1 MNSPFRNN
9 LVNRRGFLDRA
20 LRSAKVA
27 GAATTLTALGMRTAS
42 GRGETN
48 PWAYD
53 VSRYLTTDPALV
65 HYSER
70 AAFES
75 PRAGTRGLAL
85 GEAGTLWIAAGKR
98 VVHLSNRGAVLS
110 EFSSSGEVGSL
121 AAAGDRLYLAL
132 RKQVA
137 VHDLKG
143 MRLALWDSAGSK
155 AYFTG
160 ITTQGDD
167 VYVADAGTR
176 IVHRYDPSGNLL
188 NRIGAKDKARGVPG
202 LIGPSPFFSLAAGRD
217 GLLRVTNPGRHRV
230 ELYTPEGELEL
241 AWGTPGAAV
250 QNFCGCCNPIDLALL
265 SDGRTVT
272 FEKGIPRVKVYS
284 ATGEFESVVA
294 GPESFAENA
303 RVCGPNDCTLGGMD
317 GVVDAQGRVWILD
330 FVTGN
335 VRVMQRREES
345 S

>member
-1 MNSPFRNN
+1 M
-9 LVNRRGFLDRA
+9 
-20 LRSAKVA
+20 
-27 GAATTLTALGMRTAS
+27 AS
-42 GRGETN
+42 
-48 PWAYD
+48 
-53 VSRYLTTDPALV
+53 
-65 HYSER
+65 
-70 AAFES
+70 
-75 PRAGTRGLAL
+75 
-85 GEAGTLWIAAGKR
+85 
-98 VVHLSNRGAVLS
+98 
-110 EFSSSGEVGSL
+110 
-121 AAAGDRLYLAL
+121 
-132 RKQVA
+132 
-137 VHDLKG
+137 
-143 MRLALWDSAGSK
+143 
-155 AYFTG
+155 
-160 ITTQGDD
+160 
-167 VYVADAGTR
+167 
-176 IVHRYDPSGNLL
+176 
-188 NRIGAKDKARGVPG
+188 
-202 LIGPSPFFSLAAGRD
+202 
-217 GLLRVTNPGRHRV
+217 
-230 ELYTPEGELEL
+230 ELEL